1 MTAHIEQLIDHLSAG
16 RAELRAA
23 FDAVP
28 AAARESV
35 PPGGGWSVAQ
45 VIQHLVHTDRMFTQL
60 LHKSIAEIGPGAE
73 GEIDVT
79 AILQSRRMKA
89 VLNRDTRVQALE
101 RMRPIEDWPAD
112 KAWQLLEQARAELLQ
127 QLAVANGVPLSQA
140 RFVHY
145 ILGEM
150 NLYQGIVFIGSHE
163 MRHAAQI
170 REIQEKLAWPS
181 TT

>member
-1 MTAHIEQLIDHLSAG
+1 MTHHQQLIDHLNTG
-16 RAELRAA
+16 RADLRAA
-23 FDAVP
+23 FDAVDP
-28 AAARESV
+28 AARATV

-60 LHKSIAEIGPGAE
+60 LNKSVAEIGPGVE
-73 GEIDVT
+73 EDVDVT

-101 RMRPIEDWPAD
+101 RVRPIEDWPAD
-112 KAWQLLEQARAELLQ
+112 RAWQILQQTRAELLQ
-127 QLAVANGVPLSQA
+127 QLALADRVPLSKA

-150 NLYQGIVFIGSHE
+150 NLYEGIAFIGSHE

-170 REIQEKLAWPS
+170 REIQEQLGCQR